1 MFLSNMALAAQQ
13 VLILYVIVAVGFV
26 ADRLGVFVQTTAK
39 LSNNL
44 LFYVVTPSVIIQSF
58 LTMDFSPDSARALL
72 TAFICAVGTSTLG
85 VLLSLPFFNK
95 CADKAPIFKYAV
107 AYGNMGYMA
116 LPLANAVLGAEG
128 VFYCSAGVIA
138 FNIFSFTHGVWLMNQ
153 GGAEKVKFKLRTL
166 ILNPGVISVII
177 GLPMFIFSVKL
188 PAVVRTPLDYIAS
201 LNTPLAMLFFGTY
214 IANTDFKSMFKDRE
228 NYLSALLKLIVM
240 PLVMLGV
247 FKLCG
252 IGGTLLTAC
261 IISASA
267 PSANNTVMFSAKYG
281 KDTGTASKAVA
292 FVSAVSIVTMPFM
305 IALSKSV

>member
-1 MFLSNMALAAQQ
+1 MGLAAQQ
-13 VLILYVIVAVGFV
+13 VIILYVIVAVGFL
-26 ADRLGVFVQTTAK
+26 ADRFGVFVQTTAK

-44 LFYVVTPSVIIQSF
+44 LFYIVTPAVIIQSF
-58 LTMDFSPDSARALL
+58 LTMEFSEVTARALL

-95 CADKAPIFKYAV
+95 CRDRAPIFKYAV

-128 VFYCSAGVIA
+128 VFFCSAGVIA
-138 FNIFSFTHGVWLMNQ
+138 FNIFSFTHGVWLMEH
-153 GGAEKVKFKLRTL
+153 GEGEKSKFRLRTL

-177 GLPMFIFSVKL
+177 GLPLFVLSVRL
-188 PAVVRTPLDYIAS
+188 PAVIRTPLDYVAS

-214 IANTDFKSMFKDRE
+214 IANTDLKSMFKGRE
-228 NYLSALLKLIVM
+228 NYLTAVLKLLVM
-240 PLVMLGV
+240 PLVMLLV
-247 FKLCG
+247 FRLCG
-252 IGGTLLTAC
+252 ISGTLLTAC

-281 KDTGTASKAVA
+281 KDTGTASKVVA
-292 FVSAVSIVTMPFM
+292 FVSALSVITMPFM
-305 IALSKSV
+305 IALAKSV